1 MTDDNLDGK
10 EAKLPELSHQ
20 MLGFLLTKH
29 LSFGAPST
37 LNRKRAKDL
46 YAKGKQLYES
56 GKYKESQV
64 LFSSL
69 VLLDP
74 TSPHHFYALGS
85 SSFALGDLSLAIE
98 SFLKAASMN
107 AADPMPYYIVSACY
121 EKNGD
126 LYSAMISLQAALA
139 RAEKQPK
146 YQEIKHR
153 AQMALERLKG
163 GNEQVE
169 VAHG

>member
-1 MTDDNLDGK
+1 MADDDLDGK
-10 EAKLPELSHQ
+10 EAKLPELSNQ

-29 LSFGAPST
+29 LSFGKVTP

-46 YAKGKQLYES
+46 YTKGKQLYES
-56 GKYKESQV
+56 GKYKEAQV

-85 SSFALGDLSLAIE
+85 SSFALNDLSLAIE

-107 AADPMPYYIVSACY
+107 AVDPMPYFFVSACY

-126 LYSAMISLQAALA
+126 LYSAMISLQAALK
-139 RAEKQPK
+139 RSENQPK

-153 AQMALERLKG
+153 AQMALDRLKG
-163 GNEQVE
+163 GSEQVE